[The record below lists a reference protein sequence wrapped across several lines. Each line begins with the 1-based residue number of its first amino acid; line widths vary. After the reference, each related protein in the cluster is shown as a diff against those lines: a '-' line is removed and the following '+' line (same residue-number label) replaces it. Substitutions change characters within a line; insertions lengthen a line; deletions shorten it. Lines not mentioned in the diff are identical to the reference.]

1 MFPVPSALRIPLVL
15 TALLWPALAAAQS
28 SAPAHIARVD
38 GGVVLERAGVAYEV
52 TPGTLFVEG
61 DRLSTTG
68 GRAEILWD
76 AGGALRIDT
85 HTTVDLLS
93 VDLLRLTQGRLAVD
107 VASGGVTGPPWRIDT
122 PAATVELQDT
132 GQYLV
137 AVFQGPGAAE
147 VEVSVIAGTAALVS
161 DSGVTTVSA
170 GQRASAFEGR
180 PPSAPAWFNAA
191 ASDPLLAWI
200 DTGPYAAPVGYDSQQ
215 YLPGQLVTYAG
226 VFAQYGAWQPHS
238 TYGQVWYPKVRH
250 GWRPYHH
257 GRWRHVGRYGWVWVG
272 NDPWAW
278 PTHHYGRWG
287 FTANVGWYWIP
298 AARWGPAWVHWAVAP
313 GYVGWTPLGWNGRP
327 TVAFFSR
334 HHRGFSRD
342 DTRFGSRRWRAGRF
356 SGSSRRD
363 RFAGHGPDP
372 WDAWTLVPRDRFDD
386 HDVISA
392 ALDRER
398 AVRASS
404 AVAFATQPTA
414 PLAVPRGSVSQ
425 SRGAVIG
432 RAVPRPAGT
441 PASRAALIERNRGS
455 APAFTGRQP
464 DARAM
469 RRSPAGRPTAVEEIG
484 NVRDAIGR
492 ARTRIPAFSERP
504 SRAGGPVVRR
514 VSPPTARGGDRDVVS
529 RARTLS
535 PAFSPSRSARPSSS
549 VLGVPVPRGPSPP
562 ASATGGRRS
571 DGERP
576 ATGMTTPRFRESSER
591 FRPSGDRGVSRVPRR
606 AVSETR
612 GDRPSPRAVSPSFG
626 SGRAP
631 STVTRS
637 PQSGSRPTGMARPRA
652 GGSSAGRSDAGGRG
666 GAAPRR
672 HP

>member
-1 MFPVPSALRIPLVL
+1 MFPVPSALRILLIL

-28 SAPAHIARVD
+28 PAPAHIARVD
-38 GGVVLERAGVAYEV
+38 GGVGLERAGVVYDA

-68 GRAEILWD
+68 GRAEVLWD
-76 AGGALRIDT
+76 VGGALRIDT
-85 HTTVDLLS
+85 YTTVDLLS
-93 VDLLRLTQGRLAVD
+93 ADLLRLTQGRLAVD
-107 VASGGVTGPPWRIDT
+107 VASGGVAGPPWRIDT

-137 AVFQGPGAAE
+137 AVFKGPGAVE
-147 VEVSVIAGTAALVS
+147 VEVSVVAGTAALVS
-161 DSGVTTVSA
+161 DFGVSTVST
-170 GQRASAFEGR
+170 GQRASVFEGR
-180 PPSAPAWFNAA
+180 PPSAPSWFNAA

-200 DTGPYAAPVGYDSQQ
+200 DAGPYAAPVGYASSQ

-238 TYGQVWYPKVRH
+238 TYGRVWYPKVRH

-257 GRWRHVGRYGWVWVG
+257 GRWRHVDRYGWVWVG
-272 NDPWAW
+272 RDPWAW

-327 TVAFFSR
+327 AVAFFSR

-342 DTRFGSRRWRAGRF
+342 DTRFGSRHWRAGRF

-363 RFAGHGPDP
+363 RSLGDNPDP
-372 WDAWTLVPRDRFDD
+372 WDAWTLVPRDRFDG
-386 HDVISA
+386 HDVTSA

-398 AVRASS
+398 AVRAAST
-404 AVAFATQPTA
+404 VAFATQPTA

-425 SRGAVIG
+425 SRGAVVG

-441 PASRAALIERNRGS
+441 PSSRAPLLERDRGS
-455 APAFTGRQP
+455 APAFSSRQP
-464 DARAM
+464 GARAT
-469 RRSPAGRPTAVEEIG
+469 RRSSAGLAIQVEEIG
-484 NVRDAIGR
+484 NVRGAIGR
-492 ARTRIPAFSERP
+492 ARTRTPTFSQPTSHAGRPAVP
-504 SRAGGPVVRR
+504 M
-514 VSPPTARGGDRDVVS
+514 VSPSTARGGNRDVLS

-549 VLGVPVPRGPSPP
+549 VPGMAVPRGPSPP

-576 ATGMTTPRFRESSER
+576 AAGMAPPR
-591 FRPSGDRGVSRVPRR
+591 FRPSGDRGMSRVPRR
-606 AVSETR
+606 AVTEAR
-612 GDRPSPRAVSPSFG
+612 GDRPSPRAVSPSSG
-626 SGRAP
+626 PGRAP
-631 STVTRS
+631 SNVTRS

-666 GAAPRR
+666 GAAPQRR
-672 HP
+672 P